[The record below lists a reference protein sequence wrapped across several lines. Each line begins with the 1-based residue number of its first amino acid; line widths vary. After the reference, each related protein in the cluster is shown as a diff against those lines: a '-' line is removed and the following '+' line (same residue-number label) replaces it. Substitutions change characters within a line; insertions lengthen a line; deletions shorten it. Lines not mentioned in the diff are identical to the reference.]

1 MVDTAVAVL
10 QLGGLC
16 VDSQCQQLVT
26 EADAEDRHI
35 GLQQLL
41 EVCYDLDILRRVAGA
56 VGQHH
61 AVVLA
66 DYVLRLGVCRNNGDF
81 AAALAQLA
89 LDVVLYAVIE
99 QGNTVLGLTVS
110 GINDI
115 FVAGYG
121 LNRIL
126 YNVSLHFRNGLLIRL
141 KALGVNNAVHN
152 ALASQLA
159 GQTAGINAGQTD
171 NLLRLEVLVERYLAA
186 PVGRVFAHLAHDK
199 AGNPAFAGL
208 VVVKVDAV
216 VADERVGHGNDLT
229 VVGRVGQNL
238 LIACHAG
245 VEYDLT
251 DALSFVADCGTLEQ
265 SAVRQQ

>member
-1 MVDTAVAVL
+1 M
-10 QLGGLC
+10 
-16 VDSQCQQLVT
+16 
-26 EADAEDRHI
+26 
-35 GLQQLL
+35 
-41 EVCYDLDILRRVAGA
+41 YAG
-56 VGQHH
+56 H
-61 AVVLA
+61 
-66 DYVLRLGVCRNNGDF
+66 NGDF
-81 AAALAQLA
+81 AAAFAQLA
-89 LDVVLYAVIE
+89 LDVVLYAVVE
-99 QGNTVLGLTVS
+99 QRDAVLGFAIS

-126 YNVSLHFRNGLLIRL
+126 YNVSLHFCDDLLVRL
-141 KALGVNNAVHN
+141 KALGVDHAVHN
-152 ALASQLA
+152 ALAAQLA
-159 GQTAGINAGQTD
+159 GQTAGIDAGKAND
-171 NLLRLEVLVERYLAA
+171 LLRLEVLVECYLAA

-216 VADERVGHGNDLT
+216 VADQRVRHGNDLT